1 MIELNIS
8 CPNVKHGG
16 MAFGT
21 KCDVAYEVVKAV
33 KEVCTKP
40 LMVKLSPNAENI
52 QDMAIKCVEAGAD
65 SLSLVN
71 TFKAM
76 AIDIYKRK
84 PVFNNVTAGLSGPA
98 IKPIALRMVYEV
110 CQVVDV
116 PVVGLG
122 GISSWMDGIEF
133 IMAGATAVQIGTAN
147 FLKPDIGL
155 DIIDGV
161 ENYMKNQGIKDLN
174 EIRGIIK

>member
-1 MIELNIS
+1 
-8 CPNVKHGG
+8 

-21 KCDVAYEVVKAV
+21 KSDVAYEVVKAV

-76 AIDIYKRK
+76 AIDIYKKK

-98 IKPIALRMVYEV
+98 IKPIALRMVHEV
-110 CQVVDV
+110 CNVVDV

-122 GISSWMDGIEF
+122 GISNWMDVIEF

-147 FLKPDIGL
+147 FLKPDIAL
-155 DIIDGV
+155 DIIKGV
-161 ENYMKNQGIKDLN
+161 EDYMENQGINDLS